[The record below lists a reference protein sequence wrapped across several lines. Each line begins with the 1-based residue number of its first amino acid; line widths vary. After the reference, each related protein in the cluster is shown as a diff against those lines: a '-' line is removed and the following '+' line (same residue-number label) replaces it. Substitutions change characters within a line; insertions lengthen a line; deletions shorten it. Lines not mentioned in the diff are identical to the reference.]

1 MNFSRLSGEG
11 SDVYN
16 KRDVPNLVFHTP
28 LPSGLSS
35 QTNKHSTHLATR
47 CLDIHLLTQAAVLH
61 ITCSWYTVCVDAN

>member
-1 MNFSRLSGEG
+1 MNFFRLSGEG
-11 SDVYN
+11 SAVNN
-16 KRDVPNLVFHTP
+16 KCNVPNLVFHP

-35 QTNKHSTHLATR
+35 QINKHSTHLATL